1 MSKLD
6 NLFDK
11 LNEAFTKVEFN
22 QDLKALVY
30 DLVGKGYKKGVIFDN
45 VFGFDDNA
53 IVIEALKLN
62 GEKRKLFIDSEE
74 FVLVVWMSKNGEN
87 IKKTR
92 LFFDEEEIPNL
103 ITILL

>member
-1 MSKLD
+1 MNRLD
-6 NLFDK
+6 DLFDK
-11 LNEAFTKVEFN
+11 LNNAFTKVEFN
-22 QDLKALVY
+22 NNLKSLIY

-45 VFGFDDNA
+45 IFGFDDNA

-62 GEKRKLFIDSEE
+62 GEKRKLFIDNQE
-74 FVLVVWMSKNGEN
+74 FVLVVWMSKNGDN

-92 LFFDEEEIPNL
+92 FFFDEEELPNL